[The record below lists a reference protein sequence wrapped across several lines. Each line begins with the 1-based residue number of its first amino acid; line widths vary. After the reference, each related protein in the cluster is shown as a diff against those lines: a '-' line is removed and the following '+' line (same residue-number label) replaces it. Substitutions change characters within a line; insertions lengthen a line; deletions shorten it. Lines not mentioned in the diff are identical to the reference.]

1 MLAYTLRRLALGVIN
16 LLLITFVVYGLIR
29 AMPGDPT
36 VADPTN
42 PDYIPSARERTER
55 LRAWDL
61 DRPWTVGYALWLG
74 KIVRGE
80 LGVSLHRHEPVL
92 DAIVEAMGP
101 TLLLSGISLL
111 IAFLLAV
118 PLGVHAARRSGRAEE
133 RILSGVLYLLYSA
146 PSYVVAILLVLVFG
160 VELGWLPLS
169 RMVGPDHD
177 GLSIGGK
184 VLDRARHLVLPV
196 VCYTYGSLAFVTRFV
211 RSNVSEVL
219 GQEYI
224 LAARARGLPER
235 AVIWRHAF
243 RNALIPLVTLLG
255 LSLAGLLGGS
265 VILESIF
272 SWPGMGL
279 LFFDAIN
286 ARDYTL
292 IMGLTLMFGTLIV
305 LGTLIAD
312 ILYAAVDPRISYS

>member
-1 MLAYTLRRLALGVIN
+1 MLAYTLRRLLLGLLN

-36 VADPTN
+36 VVDPTN
-42 PDYIPSARERTER
+42 PEYIPSARERAER

-61 DRPWTVGYALWLG
+61 DRHWTAGYALWLG
-74 KIVRGE
+74 KVVRGD
-80 LGVSLHRHEPVL
+80 LGVSLYRHEPVL

-101 TLLLSGISLL
+101 TLLLSGTSLVL
-111 IAFLLAV
+111 AFLLSV
-118 PLGVHAARRSGRAEE
+118 PIGVHAARRSGRADE
-133 RILSGVLYLLYSA
+133 RVLSGVLYLLYSA
-146 PSYVVAILLVLVFG
+146 PSYVVAILLLLVFS
-160 VELGWLPLS
+160 VKLDWLPLS
-169 RMVGPDHD
+169 RMVGPDYES
-177 GLSIGGK
+177 LSLGGK
-184 VLDRARHLVLPV
+184 LFDRARHLVLPV
-196 VCYTYGSLAFVTRFV
+196 LCYTYGSLAFTARFV
-211 RSNVSEVL
+211 RSSLREAL
-219 GQEYI
+219 AQDYI

-243 RNALIPLVTLLG
+243 RNALVPFVTLLG

-279 LFFDAIN
+279 LFYESIN

-305 LGTLIAD
+305 LGTLLAD
-312 ILYAAVDPRISYS
+312 LLYAAVDPRISYS